1 MTMLLLSLSSAAIL
15 KGIMV
20 IGDGTT
26 DKQSRI
32 RIVGI
37 IVQLSSLPP
46 C

>member
-20 IGDGTT
+20 IGDGT

>member
-15 KGIMV
+15 KGMV
-20 IGDGTT
+20 IGDGT

-37 IVQLSSLPP
+37 IVRLSSSPP